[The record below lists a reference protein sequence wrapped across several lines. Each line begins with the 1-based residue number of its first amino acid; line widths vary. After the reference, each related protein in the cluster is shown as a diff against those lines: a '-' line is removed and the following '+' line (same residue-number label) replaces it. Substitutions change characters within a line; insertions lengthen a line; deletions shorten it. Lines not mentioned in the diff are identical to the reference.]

1 MCDGTKVSHVTG
13 LFKRDGEEH
22 LTSTLFNSWNNCV
35 SHYLEMSY
43 CPSRL
48 LGSDIIFNIFQHIR
62 VNTLAEKSICNVF
75 KPIFVINHPSLILN
89 LLQNTNICQIGYGNG
104 QLI

>member
-13 LFKRDGEEH
+13 PFKRDGEEH
-22 LTSTLFNSWNNCV
+22 LTSTLLNARNNCV
-35 SHYLEMSY
+35 SHYLEISY
-43 CPSRL
+43 CPSHL
-48 LGSDIIFNIFQHIR
+48 LGSDIIFNIFQYIR
-62 VNTLAEKSICNVF
+62 VNTLAEKSICDVF
-75 KPIFVINHPSLILN
+75 KPIFVINHPSLILI